1 MLGLQPGRQC
11 SNGGNTAV
19 QCALHI
25 TSPLQGGK
33 KKSWGATHGGTG
45 AGHGIMRR
53 GAVIRGDS
61 PGDGSENWVINVRSS
76 REKAP
81 APRGLKQMN
90 RHPEAGARMMILSAG
105 SCRGRVRLMLT
116 DQSSRKLAGE
126 ISCWAEKPP

>member
-1 MLGLQPGRQC
+1 MYGAIKGRFNLDFGFPLCFDLDWFAERECWLQPGSRQC

-61 PGDGSENWVINVRSS
+61 PGDGSENWVINV
-76 REKAP
+76 
-81 APRGLKQMN
+81 
-90 RHPEAGARMMILSAG
+90 
-105 SCRGRVRLMLT
+105 
-116 DQSSRKLAGE
+116 
-126 ISCWAEKPP
+126 